1 MTISNQPNVGET
13 ESAGRQ
19 RSVQGRRQTTAPDL
33 VLIDTE
39 AEGSIE
45 RKVYDTLRY
54 ALMAGKMLPGQML
67 TSRSLSETLGVSQ
80 TPIMV
85 ALKRLEADHAL
96 KSRNRSAFYVHEP
109 SQEEFREILDIR
121 LTLEVMAIR
130 RAARNVTPKDIAVLH
145 QINRGCSVVSPKT
158 AEERLYQEREAL
170 AQNFR
175 FHFEIYRHCGSST
188 LVTLIER
195 FWLRVGPMLHRYL
208 GHAGV
213 TTMSDL
219 HENIIA
225 ALERNDEESAELAL
239 RYDLNTA
246 FNVIVPQLPNLV
258 RDDDSLSPRDDV

>member
-1 MTISNQPNVGET
+1 MTTVSDADQKEPSEKL
-13 ESAGRQ
+13 
-19 RSVQGRRQTTAPDL
+19 RSTQGRRQTAAPDL
-33 VLIDTE
+33 ELIDTD

-54 ALMAGKMLPGQML
+54 ALMTGKMLPGQML

-130 RAARNVTPKDIAVLH
+130 RAARNVTPKDIAVLRR
-145 QINRGCSVVSPKT
+145 INEACGVGPNLQPKD
-158 AEERLYQEREAL
+158 RLARAREAL

-175 FHFEIYRHCGSST
+175 FHFEIYSHCGSAT
-188 LVTLIER
+188 LINLIER

-208 GHAGV
+208 GHDGV
-213 TTMSDL
+213 ITMPDL
-219 HENIIA
+219 HQGIIS
-225 ALERNDEESAELAL
+225 ALERKDEEGAELAL
-239 RYDLNTA
+239 RYDLNVA
-246 FNVIVPQLPNLV
+246 FSVIVPQLPQ
-258 RDDDSLSPRDDV
+258 